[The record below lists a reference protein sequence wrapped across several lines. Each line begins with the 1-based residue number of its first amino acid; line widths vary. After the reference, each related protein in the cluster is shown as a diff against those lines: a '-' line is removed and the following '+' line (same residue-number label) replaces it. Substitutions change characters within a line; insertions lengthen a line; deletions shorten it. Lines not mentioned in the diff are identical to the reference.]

1 MNSIVGDFRI
11 DPGSVLSL
19 EDFCVK
25 TGAKYFN
32 LFTTGNKNANY
43 ILKLP
48 PGSYDLVDLDLN
60 DRFETQLHYQGPNTD
75 SNRQYFYG
83 MSYGIRGYISMPD
96 MMLSSFQFQVYL
108 SLIVLPILNFPQRH
122 NQEKYNEGDFRYTG
136 AENIYWDLC
145 SASKYN
151 DKNFVLTSQSKKYLL
166 GHYYQ
171 YYKNPNPTVGLI
183 LPRLDKYS
191 PITTNAM
198 FANNVI
204 ETINNEMYYTYSTQS
219 FTPTFKQITV
229 VGFETCLDNSELVVT
244 QN

>member
-1 MNSIVGDFRI
+1 MNSIVGDFKI

-19 EDFCVK
+19 EDFCDK

-43 ILKLP
+43 IIKLP
-48 PGSYDLVDLDLN
+48 QGNYNLVDLDLN
-60 DRFETQLHYQGPNTD
+60 DQFETQLYYQGPNTD

-83 MSYGIRGYISMPD
+83 MTYGIQGYISMPD

-108 SLIVLPILNFPQRH
+108 SLIVLPILNFSQRFL
-122 NQEKYNEGDFRYTG
+122 NERYNEGDFRYTG
-136 AENIYWDLC
+136 AENIYWDLY

-151 DKNFVLTSQSKKYLL
+151 DKNFVLINQSKKYLL

-171 YYKNPNPTVGLI
+171 YYNNITPIVEI
-183 LPRLDKYS
+183 VLPRLNNNS

-198 FANNVI
+198 FANNAI
-204 ETINNEMYYTYSTQS
+204 LTINNNTCYAFNTQS
-219 FTPTFKQITV
+219 FTPTFKEIVV
-229 VGFETCLDNSELVVT
+229 VGFETCLDNSELIVT

>member
-19 EDFCVK
+19 EEFCVK

-48 PGSYDLVDLDLN
+48 SGSYDLVDLDLN

-83 MSYGIRGYISMPD
+83 TSYGIRGYISMPD
-96 MMLSSFQFQVYL
+96 MMLSAFQFQVYL
-108 SLIVLPILNFPQRH
+108 SLIVLPILNFPWRY
-122 NQEKYNEGDFRYTG
+122 NQEKYNEGDFRTTG
-136 AENIYWDLC
+136 AENIYWDLY

-151 DKNFVLTSQSKKYLL
+151 DKNFVLITQSKKYLL

-171 YYKNPNPTVGLI
+171 YYNNPSPTIGLV
-183 LPRLDKYS
+183 LPRLDKSS

-204 ETINNEMYYTYSTQS
+204 ETKNNEMYYTYSTQS

-229 VGFETCLDNSELVVT
+229 VGFELCNSELFVT
-244 QN
+244 QQH